1 MIRKSGAGILIHGPG
16 TSSWLFR
23 LHALM
28 WHEAKWVSTQE
39 RRRTERKILKRG
51 EKGRPSEKHA
61 TQSHFCAQQDHEA
74 DPPVKYAKA

>member
-39 RRRTERKILKRG
+39 RRTERKILKRG
-51 EKGRPSEKHA
+51 EKGGHGRGSILLFHKKLFRYK
-61 TQSHFCAQQDHEA
+61 TR
-74 DPPVKYAKA
+74 